1 MGGGLVVMKR
11 WDSAPHCEI
20 GRMDPVGYVAALKDF
35 LIKPGSPAA
44 AVAGDGGSGAASATN
59 SDVKPWERD

>member
-1 MGGGLVVMKR
+1 MKR

-35 LIKPGSPAA
+35 LIKPGSSAA
-44 AVAGDGGSGAASATN
+44 AAAGGSGGRAASATN
-59 SDVKPWERD
+59 SDVKPWDRDQ